1 MNAVFPGEPLS
12 ETQARTILF
21 QNFLKDE
28 KTPAPMMPDA
38 PRNYRL
44 EAELL
49 AADAMGDIIEHW
61 GFRKCL
67 GRIWTVLFL
76 AGEPLPAAVIGE
88 RLQMSAGGV
97 NTAMHELQRWAVV
110 KRVWKPGERKD
121 YFEAETDF
129 WRMISKVFEQRE
141 KLLGESV
148 LGRLQRAQALLDQ
161 APRGSV
167 PQVTRDR
174 LRRLLAFILLAK
186 TTLDAFIASRR
197 VDLTGFGDLVRF
209 PLEGL
214 RRLKEH
220 P

>member
-1 MNAVFPGEPLS
+1 
-12 ETQARTILF
+12 
-21 QNFLKDE
+21 
-28 KTPAPMMPDA
+28 
-38 PRNYRL
+38 
-44 EAELL
+44 
-49 AADAMGDIIEHW
+49 
-61 GFRKCL
+61 
-67 GRIWTVLFL
+67 VLFL